1 MDCKSIFLISVMCSL
16 ELVQFSES
24 AQGKNRHIRSA
35 FCGWIKTNRCLMKIG
50 SYSGST
56 IRTKVSIDGA
66 YTTDPATRFT
76 IVTIKNSSGMKRG
89 KCIQFSTN
97 SKVKYALRVVT
108 MSNIIFEKQQNGCHD
123 NISDDFVF
131 KESRIRSKN
140 SFTYTYN
147 SKCLAARKDGTL
159 FLKTTNDPSNE
170 QQCKYTHLRYT

>member
-1 MDCKSIFLISVMCSL
+1 MHASLCMWGTCDFLWGF
-16 ELVQFSES
+16 LVFFFYNNFSELRFVRS
-24 AQGKNRHIRSA
+24 LLGIRQGHICQKLA
-35 FCGWIKTNRCLMKIG
+35 HFLFWLH
-50 SYSGST
+50 
-56 IRTKVSIDGA
+56 
-66 YTTDPATRFT
+66 P
-76 IVTIKNSSGMKRG
+76 
-89 KCIQFSTN
+89 Q
-97 SKVKYALRVVT
+97 
-108 MSNIIFEKQQNGCHD
+108 KQQNGCHD